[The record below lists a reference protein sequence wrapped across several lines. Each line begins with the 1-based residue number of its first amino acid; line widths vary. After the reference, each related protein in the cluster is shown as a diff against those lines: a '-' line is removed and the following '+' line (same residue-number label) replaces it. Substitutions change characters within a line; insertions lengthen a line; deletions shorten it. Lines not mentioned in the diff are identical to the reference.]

1 MTENDFILFDR
12 IEVIKKTIEKY
23 GEENF
28 YISFSGGKDSTVLHH
43 LIDEAIPGNNP
54 YLLDIDNPRKRG
66 YDDKEVVVLQV
77 MILEDGFLV
86 EYVPKCV
93 YEEKDNEC

>member
-1 MTENDFILFDR
+1 MTENDLLLFDR

-43 LIDEAIPGNNP
+43 LIDEARKNNLIE
-54 YLLDIDNPRKRG
+54 YVISCVDENG
-66 YDDKEVVVLQV
+66 EYFVTKE
-77 MILEDGFLV
+77 ILEKISNQQSLIW
-86 EYVPKCV
+86 
-93 YEEKDNEC
+93 